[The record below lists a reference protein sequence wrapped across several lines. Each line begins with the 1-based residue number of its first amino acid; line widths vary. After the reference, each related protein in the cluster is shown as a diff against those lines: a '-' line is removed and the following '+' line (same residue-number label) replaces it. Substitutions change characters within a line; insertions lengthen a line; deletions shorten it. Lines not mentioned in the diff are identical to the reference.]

1 MPLDPAAHVR
11 SILPPLFLSLEL
23 SLNLSLSLSL
33 SAGTP
38 DEIENQ
44 PRGRRPWSRR
54 ASGDRSSTQ
63 YPAEDINSWDDEFGK
78 VD

>member
-1 MPLDPAAHVR
+1 MSAPFFHLSFSLSNYL
-11 SILPPLFLSLEL
+11 SI
-23 SLNLSLSLSL
+23 SLSLSL

-63 YPAEDINSWDDEFGK
+63 YPAEDLNSWDVEFGK